1 MVGCP
6 RHTCNFWHPSRCRP
20 QAYGDI
26 KLVFTTY
33 CNFVLKWV
41 HMAQSVPYPFICL
54 KLKGQILGTPL
65 SRMLHSIRKWGSQQ
79 TKAGKITKI
88 YFSYLCIS
96 IWKYS
101 KGESLKS
108 TTEVKSNLTIF
119 PGEKVHIQCCQKL
132 LVLWFLRQRPHQ
144 YAEKDFTMCTNT
156 FKILLDK
163 EIANPANKRACF
175 HSLH

>member
-54 KLKGQILGTPL
+54 KLKGQNLEMPL
-65 SRMLHSIRKWGSQQ
+65 SHMLHSIWKWGSQQ
-79 TKAGKITKI
+79 TKAGKITKSI
-88 YFSYLCIS
+88 FLPLYQYLKIFERRVLEKYNWGEIKFNNIS
-96 IWKYS
+96 RR
-101 KGESLKS
+101 KS
-108 TTEVKSNLTIF
+108 THS
-119 PGEKVHIQCCQKL
+119 
-132 LVLWFLRQRPHQ
+132 VLSKALSTVVFATKASSICR
-144 YAEKDFTMCTNT
+144 
-156 FKILLDK
+156 
-163 EIANPANKRACF
+163 KR
-175 HSLH
+175 LHNVYKHV